1 MYERDYILRL
11 ITQVG
16 RMLQAMLHA
25 IREQRPEDALET
37 AREAI
42 GALLDTEPEL
52 ADSLTGEGL
61 ATFLAAGGRVDVVR
75 SWMLGEVLAVRAE
88 AYDAAGQ
95 GSAAHR
101 ERQRAR
107 AVLRAAL
114 QDADGEDAERI
125 RETLGRL
132 EEAPGTY
139 EAS

>member
-16 RMLQAMLHA
+16 RMLRAMLHA

-37 AREAI
+37 AREAV

-88 AYDAAGQ
+88 AYEATGQ
-95 GSAAHR
+95 DSAAHR

-114 QDADGEDAERI
+114 PDADGEDAERI
-125 RETLGRL
+125 REVLGRL
-132 EEAPGTY
+132 EGAPET
-139 EAS
+139 